1 MKRYLARIMAL
12 AMTLCLFGAAA
23 KAVGIEDFSP
33 MPAERCKL
41 ILPEGCVLDEVRK
54 DGYLE
59 VSLNRSR
66 MDWSTALATGYNFSN
81 RRMHCWIEIVP
92 PDNEHTWRHASCSG
106 YTGSE
111 LISWI
116 EGQEPCSG
124 PCRLDIELGRYDK
137 ENKVF
142 EPFNTVRQGNI
153 SGFDFLFKWVDEN
166 NNVKLEHLHVEVAS
180 KVWPLHVEVP
190 MVGTRRIIP
199 DGSAG
204 VSSAV
209 SAGQVD

>member
-106 YTGSE
+106 
-111 LISWI
+111 
-116 EGQEPCSG
+116 
-124 PCRLDIELGRYDK
+124 
-137 ENKVF
+137 
-142 EPFNTVRQGNI
+142 
-153 SGFDFLFKWVDEN
+153 
-166 NNVKLEHLHVEVAS
+166 
-180 KVWPLHVEVP
+180 
-190 MVGTRRIIP
+190 
-199 DGSAG
+199 
-204 VSSAV
+204 
-209 SAGQVD
+209 